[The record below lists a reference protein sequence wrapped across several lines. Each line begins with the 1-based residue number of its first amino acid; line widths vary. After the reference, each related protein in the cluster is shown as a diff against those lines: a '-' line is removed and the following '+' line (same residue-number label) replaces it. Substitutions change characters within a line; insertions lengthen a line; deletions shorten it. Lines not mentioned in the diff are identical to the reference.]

1 MPLKFYYAPM
11 STASIT
17 ALVLEELGVD
27 CEIIKVDIAR
37 GDTKKPEFLQVNPN
51 GRVPVLIHDDAVIW
65 ESAAITMY
73 LGEMFG
79 VDKKL
84 YPPPGPKRAEAM
96 KWIVWTNVTLGEAV
110 NRFTRNALSTTPAD
124 QKTAKAVE
132 SAKTEVANCLRIL
145 DQALLNKQ
153 YLVGEYTLADTHLTA
168 MLDYLRHLKIDFTPY
183 ARINSWSQRCS
194 ARAAYQRAMT
204 AEVER

>member
-27 CEIIKVDIAR
+27 CEIIKLDIAR
-37 GDTKKPEFLQVNPN
+37 GDTKKPEFLKVNPN
-51 GRVPVLIHDDAVIW
+51 GRVPVLIHDDAVVW

-79 VDKKL
+79 VDKNL
-84 YPPPGPKRAEAM
+84 YPAQGPKRAEAM

-110 NRFTRNALSTTPAD
+110 NRYTRHVMSTTPAE
-124 QKTAKAVE
+124 QRNAKAVE

-145 DQALLNKQ
+145 DQALVNKQ
-153 YLVGEYTLADTHLTA
+153 YLVGEYTLADTHLIA
-168 MLDYLRHLKIDFTPY
+168 MLDYLRHLKIDFTPFT
-183 ARINSWSQRCS
+183 RINSWSQRCS
-194 ARAAYQRAMT
+194 ARAAYGRAMT

>member
-27 CEIIKVDIAR
+27 CEIIKLDIAR
-37 GDTKKPEFLQVNPN
+37 GDTKNPEFLKVNPN
-51 GRVPVLIHDDAVIW
+51 GRVPVLIHDDAVVW

-110 NRFTRNALSTTPAD
+110 NRYTRNVLSTMPAE
-124 QKTAKAVE
+124 QRNAKAVE

-145 DQALLNKQ
+145 DQSLLNKQ
-153 YLVGEYTLADTHLTA
+153 YLVGEYTLADTHLIA

>member
-27 CEIIKVDIAR
+27 CEIVKLDIAR
-37 GDTKKPEFLQVNPN
+37 GDTKKPEFLKVNPN
-51 GRVPVLIHDDAVIW
+51 GRVPVLIHDDAVVW

-79 VDKKL
+79 VAKKL

-110 NRFTRNALSTTPAD
+110 NRYTRNTLRTTPAE
-124 QKTAKAVE
+124 QRNAKALE

-145 DQALLNKQ
+145 DQSLLNKQ
-153 YLVGEYTLADTHLTA
+153 YLVGEYTLADTHLIA
-168 MLDYLRHLKIDFTPY
+168 MLDYIRHLKIDFTPY